1 MKKPTTADSKRPGN
15 VLRLPVWVLALR
27 SLPLAAALA
36 LALLL
41 RHPAVLIGA
50 AILALASLAG
60 LWAWLRF
67 RIEYD
72 RDGLRVRSI
81 TQANRYCPYAKLW
94 GIKRKKRLYLDKGS
108 VRLRR
113 GEAWEDLVKTAQRG
127 YQRGH
132 GKRIPRV
139 SSIRRSWDPF
149 NGNVQQPGEFIFVY
163 ILLYAIGLGFLA
175 FMLLHIEQEADGP
188 VLIFFFFFLSL
199 HTIFVI
205 FHLYVGRNADILPRW
220 LVEICFR
227 PSALTFRK
235 D

>member
-1 MKKPTTADSKRPGN
+1 MKKPTTADSKRPRN

-81 TQANRYCPYAKLW
+81 TQANRY
-94 GIKRKKRLYLDKGS
+94 
-108 VRLRR
+108 
-113 GEAWEDLVKTAQRG
+113 
-127 YQRGH
+127 
-132 GKRIPRV
+132 
-139 SSIRRSWDPF
+139 
-149 NGNVQQPGEFIFVY
+149 
-163 ILLYAIGLGFLA
+163 
-175 FMLLHIEQEADGP
+175 
-188 VLIFFFFFLSL
+188 
-199 HTIFVI
+199 
-205 FHLYVGRNADILPRW
+205 
-220 LVEICFR
+220 
-227 PSALTFRK
+227 
-235 D
+235 